1 MKHNGIIE
9 EKMTNL
15 KNWLAVSTM
24 IAGFLLAGTAA
35 KADPLTITLSSPFQ
49 VGVSGDVIG
58 FTATVTNTTG
68 STVYLNSDTSSG
80 LLIVD
85 DSPYLNN
92 WPLSL
97 GPDGSYTGLLFN
109 VDIPWPTAV
118 GLYPGAFEI
127 TGGGDDN
134 AEDELGVADFN
145 VYVTP
150 EPSSL
155 LMLGTGLLG
164 LALLGASLRR
174 VTA

>member
-1 MKHNGIIE
+1 MKGFR
-9 EKMTNL
+9 KFL
-15 KNWLAVSTM
+15 VVSTM

-68 STVYLNSDTSSG
+68 GTVQLAG
-80 LLIVD
+80 
-85 DSPYLNN
+85 DS
-92 WPLSL
+92 
-97 GPDGSYTGLLFN
+97 FN

-155 LMLGTGLLG
+155 LLMGTGLLG

>member
-1 MKHNGIIE
+1 MKMNRILE
-9 EKMTNL
+9 EKMKGFRKFL
-15 KNWLAVSTM
+15 VVSTM

-68 STVYLNSDTSSG
+68 GTVQLAGDSFNVDAPLS
-80 LLIVD
+80 LD
-85 DSPYLNN
+85 DSPYDS

-97 GPDGSYTGLLFN
+97 GPLGTNTALLFN

-118 GLYPGAFEI
+118 GLYTGYFEI
-127 TGGGDDN
+127 LDQNNNVVG
-134 AEDELGVADFN
+134 EADFD

-155 LMLGTGLLG
+155 LLMGTGLLG

>member
-1 MKHNGIIE
+1 MKGFR
-9 EKMTNL
+9 KFL
-15 KNWLAVSTM
+15 VVSTM
-24 IAGFLLAGTAA
+24 VAGFLLAGTAA

-49 VGVSGDVIG
+49 VGVSGDIIG

-68 STVYLNSDTSSG
+68 GTVDLSG
-80 LLIVD
+80 DSFNVDAPLSVD
-85 DSPYLNN
+85 DSPYDS

-97 GPDGSYTGLLFN
+97 GPLGSYTGLLFN

-118 GLYPGAFEI
+118 GLYTGYFEI
-127 TGGGDDN
+127 TDDSN
-134 AEDELGVADFN
+134 DVVGEADFD

-164 LALLGASLRR
+164 LALLGGSLRR
-174 VTA
+174 VIA

>member
-1 MKHNGIIE
+1 MKHNEIFE
-9 EKMTNL
+9 EKMKGLRNL
-15 KNWLAVSTM
+15 LVAFTTIV
-24 IAGFLLAGTAA
+24 GFLLAGTAA
-35 KADPLTITLSSPFQ
+35 KADPLTITLASPFQ

-68 STVYLNSDTSSG
+68 GTVDLSG
-80 LLIVD
+80 DDFNVDAPLSLD
-85 DSPYLNN
+85 DSPYDS

-97 GPDGSYTGLLFN
+97 GPGGSYTGLLFN

-118 GLYPGAFEI
+118 GLYTGYFEI
-127 TGGGDDN
+127 TDDSN
-134 AEDELGVADFN
+134 DVVGEADFD

-164 LALLGASLRR
+164 LALLGGSLRR
-174 VTA
+174 VIG